1 MKSGNAKLSNFM
13 QTVWEM
19 GSTKEQFA
27 SEIEKYFTFHSIRK
41 ANVQRQLE
49 EQLGLEIE
57 KSERINSRIES
68 MDMQ

>member
-1 MKSGNAKLSNFM
+1 MKTGNAKLSNFM

-27 SEIEKYFTFHSIRK
+27 AEIEKYFTFHSIRK

-49 EQLGLEIE
+49 E
-57 KSERINSRIES
+57 
-68 MDMQ
+68 